1 MRLLRVNPFSPPR
14 RAHES
19 RQRKSRNVH
28 SVARVMANLPV
39 IELFRCTNGRTK

>member
-28 SVARVMANLPV
+28 SVARYGESSGDRAIPLHEREN
-39 IELFRCTNGRTK
+39 